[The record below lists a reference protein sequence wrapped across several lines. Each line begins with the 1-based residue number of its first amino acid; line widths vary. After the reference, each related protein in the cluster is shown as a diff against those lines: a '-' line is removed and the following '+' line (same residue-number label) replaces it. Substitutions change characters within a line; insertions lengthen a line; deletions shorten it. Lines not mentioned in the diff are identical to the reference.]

1 MAKITIDGQEHDVDS
16 LSKESKNLVQSLNFV
31 KVEIE
36 RLSAQIAI
44 YKTAESAYAKSL
56 KSTLEKGN

>member
-36 RLSAQIAI
+36 RLNAQLAI
-44 YKTAESAYAKSL
+44 CKTAESAYAKSL